1 MTDATQQSWRG
12 VFTIPC
18 TPFHDDGALD
28 LQSLASVVEFCVD
41 AGAHGL
47 VAPVL
52 ASEAWTLSPEE
63 RTLVIDTLVH
73 GVRGRIPV
81 VIGVSADTA
90 DTSLRLARQAEQAGA
105 NAVIA
110 IAPAECND
118 DLDRIFRFYEALSNA
133 MTLPIFVQ
141 NVDPPYGTRLDGS
154 FVARLVREIP
164 RVDWI
169 KEETTP
175 PGWAMTKEIAES
187 DSKLRGVMG
196 GVAGRYLFDEYR
208 RGACGFMPACEFTDV
223 DARLWNILENG
234 DETRARRLFE
244 RLLPLLNFESRGGGV
259 YKSVMKRRGVI
270 ASDYT
275 RQYAGNPLDR
285 YDRLEL
291 DRLLEDIEDLF
302 TLAPLGNRLA
312 G

>member
-1 MTDATQQSWRG
+1 MSAGTPSWRG

-18 TPFHDDGALD
+18 TPFHDDGELD
-28 LQSLASVVEFCVD
+28 LDSLAAVVEFCVD

-52 ASEAWTLSPEE
+52 ASEAWTLSAEE
-63 RTLVIDTLVH
+63 RRVVIDTLVS
-73 GVRGRIPV
+73 GVHGRIPV
-81 VIGVSADTA
+81 VIGVSADTVPA
-90 DTSLRLARQAEQAGA
+90 SLNLARQAERAGA
-105 NAVIA
+105 DAVIA
-110 IAPAECND
+110 IAPAECAGK
-118 DLDRIFRFYEALSNA
+118 LDAIFAFYQALSNA
-133 MTLPIFVQ
+133 MALPIFVQ
-141 NVDPPYGTRLDGS
+141 NVDPPYGARLDGS

-164 RVDWI
+164 RVDWV

-175 PGWAMTKEIAES
+175 PGWAMTVEIEQAGP
-187 DSKLRGVMG
+187 KLRGVMG

-208 RGACGFMPACEFTDV
+208 RGACGFMPACEVTDV
-223 DARLWNILENG
+223 DVRLWNTLERG
-234 DETRARRLFE
+234 DETAARRLFE

-275 RQYAGNPLDR
+275 RQYAGNPLDH

-291 DRLLEDIEDLF
+291 DRLLDDIEDLF
-302 TLAPLGNRLA
+302 TLAPLGDRLA